1 MCPYC
6 WIKMKTELNLLVCL
20 FLPSTLD
27 RKEKSI
33 KWKDHVHLHPIDIT
47 IEELSELTGQK
58 INPAVLN
65 NNNEREKYVD
75 GYYKFMKK
83 VAEISN
89 QNLIRNSDAF
99 LSSGGKTDPDNDFVW
114 IDDSYKMSPEKFQL
128 TY

>member
-1 MCPYC
+1 
-6 WIKMKTELNLLVCL
+6 MKTELNLLVCL

-99 LSSGGKTDPDNDFVW
+99 LSSGGVTDPDNEFVW
-114 IDDSYKMSPEKFQL
+114 IDDSFIMSPEKFQL